1 MITVILN
8 CYKRAEYLKEQIE
21 AIKNQSVAPE
31 EIMIWSNRPEEG
43 QQYNLD
49 DLGVKVAYSNTNMKF
64 HARFAYGLLAKTEYV
79 AFFDDD
85 TIPGK
90 DWFKNCLACM
100 KTGNYILGSAGVRL
114 EGDAYDPC
122 KKVGWNGYL
131 SNQLEMVDLV
141 GHAWFMKRDTLKYLW
156 QEYPIS
162 WENGEDIQL
171 SAFAYMNGGIET
183 AVPPHPDFNKDL
195 WGSIKGYE
203 KGDDKNASHWKS
215 NHAPLRN
222 QICKELSDRG
232 YKRVL
237 KRK

>member
-21 AIKNQSVAPE
+21 AIRNQSVAPE

>member
-49 DLGVKVAYSNTNMKF
+49 DVGVKVAYSNTNMKF

>member
-21 AIKNQSVAPE
+21 AIRNQSVAPE

-156 QEYPIS
+156 KEYPIS

>member
-21 AIKNQSVAPE
+21 AIKNQSIAPE

>member
-21 AIKNQSVAPE
+21 AIRNQSVVPE